1 MNNLKNYL
9 QMDISLMMRK
19 NPKKLSLKKQVKLIQ
34 LMNNL
39 FSSGFT
45 LTEIVNFLSKSG
57 LVEQGFTQVMY
68 KDLTEG
74 KNLSEILDHLGFSK
88 NVVTQVSLADY
99 HGNIEQSLN
108 LIEINLRKILDVRKK
123 IIQVATYPV
132 ILIFFLIAI
141 MVGLNKYLFEQN
153 DSENYASFFVRN
165 LPQIFFIG
173 SVFISILI
181 ICILIYFKRKKSINN
196 YQLIMN
202 VPFISSVVQTYLTAY
217 YAREWGNLIGQG
229 IEMNC
234 IVSLMQGQK
243 NKLFSE
249 LGFEFSE
256 QMKKGQEF
264 SKQVESYSFF
274 KRELALIIEYGEM
287 KSKLGKELE
296 IYSDECWNEFF
307 IKIDRYLQLI
317 QPAIFLFVALM
328 IIMIYAAMLLP
339 IYQNMEGFI

>member
-39 FSSGFT
+39 FSSGFS

-57 LVEQGFTQVMY
+57 LVEQGFTQVMH

-88 NVVTQVSLADY
+88 NVVTQVTLADY

-132 ILIFFLIAI
+132 ILVFFLIAI

-173 SVFISILI
+173 SVFISIVI
-181 ICILIYFKRKKSINN
+181 ICIFLYFKRKKSINN
-196 YQLIMN
+196 YQIIMKI
-202 VPFISSVVQTYLTAY
+202 PFISSIVQTYLTAY

-229 IEMNC
+229 IEMNS
-234 IVSLMQGQK
+234 IVSLMQSQK

-249 LGFEFSE
+249 LGFEFSKRME
-256 QMKKGQEF
+256 KGQEF

-317 QPAIFLFVALM
+317 QPVIFLFVALM

>member
-1 MNNLKNYL
+1 
-9 QMDISLMMRK
+9 
-19 NPKKLSLKKQVKLIQ
+19 
-34 LMNNL
+34 
-39 FSSGFT
+39 
-45 LTEIVNFLSKSG
+45 
-57 LVEQGFTQVMY
+57 
-68 KDLTEG
+68 
-74 KNLSEILDHLGFSK
+74 
-88 NVVTQVSLADY
+88 
-99 HGNIEQSLN
+99 
-108 LIEINLRKILDVRKK
+108 
-123 IIQVATYPV
+123 
-132 ILIFFLIAI
+132 
-141 MVGLNKYLFEQN
+141 MVGLNKYLFTQS

-173 SVFISILI
+173 SVFIGIVIIWIL
-181 ICILIYFKRKKSINN
+181 LYFKRKKSINN
-196 YQLIMN
+196 YQIIMKI
-202 VPFISSVVQTYLTAY
+202 PLISSVVQTYLTAY

-229 IEMNC
+229 IEMNS
-234 IVSLMQGQK
+234 IVSLMQSQK

-249 LGFEFSE
+249 LGFEFSKRME
-256 QMKKGQEF
+256 KGQEF